1 MNLGRL
7 KRRLRVAD
15 RDQAHA
21 VPRTA
26 GDDRELH
33 AGASRPAGPARRAPV
48 TDDQLPPLEVTDER
62 GGTGS
67 DASG

>member
-7 KRRLRVAD
+7 KRRLHVAD
-15 RDQAHA
+15 RDRASA

-33 AGASRPAGPARRAPV
+33 TGASGPGEPARRAPV
-48 TDDQLPPLEVTDER
+48 TDDQLPPLEVIDER
-62 GGTGS
+62 GDTGS
-67 DASG
+67 DTSG